1 MEVERT
7 LNSRPLTYL
16 SADDLDEP
24 LTPAHLLTGRR
35 LHGSDTHVSS
45 ELDLDFVASSTHS
58 DVTSRMKH
66 LQLILQHF
74 RKRWKNEYLVYLR
87 EAHRFS
93 TNKDKGY
100 GKIAL
105 DIVLVHDDN
114 HPRTF
119 WRLGRVEQLIQG
131 SDDHVRE
138 AVIRV
143 SSTALR

>member
-1 MEVERT
+1 MTCSDEKVSVIVEVERT

-74 RKRWKNEYLVYLR
+74 RKRWKNEYLVHLR

-93 TNKDKGY
+93 TNKTKERFGDWEGWSSSSRAVMIIY
-100 GKIAL
+100 T
-105 DIVLVHDDN
+105 VLYY
-114 HPRTF
+114 
-119 WRLGRVEQLIQG
+119 LGCTV
-131 SDDHVRE
+131 
-138 AVIRV
+138 
-143 SSTALR
+143 LRQWTCTNG